1 MSNIKLDET
10 IFSIRRLLM
19 TTLWPSFI
27 MACVSSVL
35 LFSLID
41 PEAFILHGNN
51 VELSNAFIYSIAF
64 FVFWLLGAITSGL
77 TALLMCKSR

>member
-19 TTLWPSFI
+19 SILWPSFL
-27 MACVSSVL
+27 MACVSSGL

-41 PEAFILHGNN
+41 PEVLFLHGNSA
-51 VELSNAFIYSIAF
+51 ELSNGFIYSIAF
-64 FVFWLLGAITSGL
+64 FIFWLLGAMASSL

>member
-10 IFSIRRLLM
+10 IISIRRLLM

-27 MACVSSVL
+27 MACVSSIL
-35 LFSLID
+35 LFSLTD
-41 PEAFILHGNN
+41 PEAFIVHGNG
-51 VELSNAFIYSIAF
+51 VELSNGFIYTIAF
-64 FVFWLLGAITSGL
+64 FIFWLLGAITSGL